1 MKTGAVI
8 AAAGIPVNMPD
19 FDPTIMLGD
28 TSVIKKI
35 IITLQKAGVDPIV
48 VVTGYKAEVLEKH
61 VAQMGVVFLRNPDY
75 MRCDMF
81 QTVLIGLEYLKE
93 ECEQVFVM
101 PADVPL
107 FSSESLSLLM
117 SGDGMAVCPVHDGVT
132 GHPILLKKELF
143 EGILKY
149 RFQGDDGLK
158 GAIDF
163 GGYEA
168 EFVDV
173 DDEGILLELDSRDDL
188 DRLLQASAER
198 TAPLR
203 YSIQLKLGR
212 NELVFGPAILQ
223 FLELVNRTNS
233 MQTACKQMH
242 VSYSKGLRMI
252 NLAEKETGIPLLERH
267 AGGSEGG
274 VSFLTPA
281 GKEFLCGYN
290 CMKGEL
296 EIYARKLFEQYFGRI

>member
-28 TSVIKKI
+28 TSIIKKI
-35 IITLQKAGVDPIV
+35 IITLQKTGVDPIV
-48 VVTGYKAEVLEKH
+48 IVTGYKAEILEKH

-75 MRCDMF
+75 MHSDMF
-81 QTVLIGLEYLKE
+81 HTVRIGMEYLKK
-93 ECEQVFVM
+93 ECGQVFVM

-107 FSSESLSLLM
+107 FSAESLSLLM
-117 SGDGMAVCPVHDGVT
+117 GANGMAVCPVHDGVT

-143 EGILKY
+143 EDVLDY
-149 RFQGDDGLK
+149 DGDDGLK
-158 GAIDF
+158 GAIDSS
-163 GGYEA
+163 GYEA

-188 DRLLQASAER
+188 DRLRQASTKR
-198 TAPLR
+198 KAPLR
-203 YSIQLKLGR
+203 YNIQLKLGR

-223 FLELVNRTNS
+223 FLELVGRTNS

-242 VSYSKGLRMI
+242 ISYSKGLRMI

-267 AGGSEGG
+267 SGGSEGG

-281 GKEFLCGYN
+281 GKDFLYSYN

-296 EIYARKLFEQYFGRI
+296 EIYAKKLFEQYFGGK